1 MSGAAAAGGS
11 IIGASLGL
19 LSDLW
24 TNGTNYAIAKYNAGM
39 QEKTNLRNEGLM
51 REGWARDDFA
61 RQRMVKD
68 LEKAG
73 LSKWLASGATP
84 MSSAPI
90 SLNAPQL
97 DYKADF
103 NHSADAFSH
112 IYENYQ
118 NMVRTEEETNNIR
131 ETGKVIKNQV
141 DESAARARIAM
152 HDADVFE
159 KRADTASTDP
169 AYLKYLAEAINLIR
183 GRSENGSDLL
193 NGFGSITGKIE
204 QYKAK
209 QEIKKEKRE
218 LKKDEVY
225 RERTGG
231 RERRKPL
238 SMTDWATQT
247 QTKLGSQEAAKLYKK
262 YVENYYKYAK

>member
-1 MSGAAAAGGS
+1 MSGAAVAG
-11 IIGASLGL
+11 
-19 LSDLW
+19 
-24 TNGTNYAIAKYNAGM
+24 AIAGAAVPLIGDILTNA
-39 QEKTNLRNEGLM
+39 TNWNIAKGNVQLERDTNSLNERLM
-51 REGWARDDFA
+51 REGWARDDSA
-61 RQRMVKD
+61 RQRMVQD

-73 LSKWLASGATP
+73 LSKWLGSGATP

-90 SLNAPQL
+90 SLTAPHN
-97 DYKADF
+97 DYQANF
-103 NHSADAFSH
+103 NQSADAISH
-112 IYENYQ
+112 LYANYQ
-118 NMVRTEEETNNIR
+118 NMVRTNEETKNIR

-193 NGFGSITGKIE
+193 NGFGSISGKIE
-204 QYKAK
+204 QFKAN

-238 SMTDWATQT
+238 SMNDWATQT